1 VYCSNCGKPVTAG
14 ENFCTEC
21 GFVIGNNR
29 VSTDA
34 PGTRLAT
41 SLTLAARGDKQALV
55 LWAGIGSFVCAAI
68 WLLVA
73 SDQFERAA
81 NRNNDSLATIGMW
94 NLVIVGLYVAL
105 GVAILKRKKW
115 GWDWGRGTNT
125 VNLLLGVYQLTHGV
139 TVQIPLLP
147 IELFIL
153 FALYST
159 KASVVPNG
167 RAAVPVAPPQQS
179 PTA

>member
-1 VYCSNCGKPVTAG
+1 MFCSNCGKPVTPGA
-14 ENFCTEC
+14 NFCMEC
-21 GFVIGNNR
+21 GSVTGNNR
-29 VSTDA
+29 AATNS

-41 SLTLAARGDKQALV
+41 SLTLPARGDKSALV
-55 LWAGIGSFVCAAI
+55 LWAGIASFVCAAT

-81 NRNNDSLATIGMW
+81 TRNHDSLATIGTW
-94 NLVIVGLYVAL
+94 NLVVVAL
-105 GVAILKRKKW
+105 YAVLGFGILKRKKW

-125 VNLLLGVYQLTHGV
+125 VNLLLGVYQLTQGV
-139 TVQIPLLP
+139 TVQILLLP

-159 KASVVPNG
+159 KASVVSNG
-167 RAAVPVAPPQQS
+167 RPQVPVTPPQQS
-179 PTA
+179 STT